1 MVRDHRKNGDCSDVV
16 HNGQT
21 VWHVGYWHETD
32 MPRCPLSTAIGGR
45 TDMSRAV
52 HSIALTP
59 SKMNIGLL
67 PMDWHDLDT
76 LRQNPSFKA
85 EGVTPLRPHV
95 VVRHRRDS
103 CGSGQDMR
111 TVFDELLRTLIG
123 RRD

>member
-1 MVRDHRKNGDCSDVV
+1 MWAIGTKRICRDVL
-16 HNGQT
+16 
-21 VWHVGYWHETD
+21 Y
-32 MPRCPLSTAIGGR
+32 STAIGPEL
-45 TDMSRAV
+45 TWARAV
-52 HSIALTP
+52 RSIVLTL
-59 SKMNIGLL
+59 SEMNIGLL
-67 PMDWHDLDT
+67 PMDWHDLET